1 MKANVAAVVAVVGFA
16 LLCLQVQPTSGQV
29 KVGAF
34 NIKNLG
40 MSRLQ
45 RSWLTNVIVQV
56 SVQHYIVIAIQ
67 NLYYASTILLF
78 TIIPSKY

>member
-16 LLCLQVQPTSGQV
+16 VLCLQVQPTSGQV

-40 MSRLQ
+40 MTRLQ
-45 RSWLTNVIVQV
+45 RSWLTDVIVKV
-56 SVQHYIVIAIQ
+56 SVQHRYPKIIYIAIQ
-67 NLYYASTILLF
+67 NAYYTSTI
-78 TIIPSKY
+78 